1 MTKITA
7 AEVNKLRKQTGA
19 GMMDCKK
26 ALTEANGDFDKATE
40 IIREKG
46 IAVANKRSD
55 REATEGV
62 VFSKTTEDAKKGFI
76 ISLNCETDFVA
87 KNDDFVDLAT
97 KILNL
102 AIEKEPEDL
111 EALKNLNLEN
121 NKTVEE
127 NVVEQT
133 GIIGEK
139 LELSYFD
146 KIVAPKVVSYIHMDN
161 KLATLVGFNKNDIDE
176 QVCRDIAMQVAA
188 MDPVAI
194 DKDGVPQNIVE
205 QELEI
210 GKKQAKAEG
219 KPDNLLDKIAQ
230 GKLGKY
236 MKENT
241 LLNQEFIKES
251 KKTVKQYLQEHDKDL
266 TVTDFKRYS
275 LKQ

>member
-1 MTKITA
+1 MTKISA

-26 ALTEANGDFDKATE
+26 ALTEAEGDFDKAIE

-55 REATEGV
+55 REASEGV
-62 VFSKTTEDAKKGFI
+62 VFAKATNDQKKGFI

-87 KNDDFVDLAT
+87 KNDDFIKLANQILELAT
-97 KILNL
+97 K
-102 AIEKEPEDL
+102 KQPKDL
-111 EALKNLNLEN
+111 DELKKLDMNG
-121 NKTVEE
+121 KTVEE

-139 LELSYFD
+139 LQLSYYD
-146 KIVAPKVVSYIHMDN
+146 YIEAPQVSHYIHMDN
-161 KLATLVGFNKNDIDE
+161 KLATLIGLNKENIDPQVGKD
-176 QVCRDIAMQVAA
+176 VAMQVAA
-188 MDPVAI
+188 MNPVAI
-194 DKDGVPQNIVE
+194 DKEGVPQDVIDK
-205 QELEI
+205 ELEI
-210 GKKQAKAEG
+210 GRNQAKAEG
-219 KPDNLLDKIAQ
+219 KPENILDKIAQ

-251 KKTVKQYLQEHDKDL
+251 KKSVKQYLQEADKEL

-275 LKQ
+275 LKG